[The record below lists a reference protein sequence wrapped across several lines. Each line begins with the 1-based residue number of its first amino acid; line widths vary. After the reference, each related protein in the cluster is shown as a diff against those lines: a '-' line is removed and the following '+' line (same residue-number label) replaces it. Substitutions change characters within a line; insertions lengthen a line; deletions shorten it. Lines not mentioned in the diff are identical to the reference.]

1 MRSGLL
7 AGAVLALLAVPVGLY
22 AAEFAAEIT
31 AGETT
36 KAAENTKSGAN
47 AWADA
52 GNPPESPDPES
63 PDFQSPDQEISGQT
77 GSFNAQTDAAEQ
89 SFQTPQNTEKLATK
103 SGLVEQA
110 GDWKRASLT
119 PQDARLG
126 YESGILPKGIKS
138 ILKTNL
144 ELSHGQ
150 FMWDEEGV
158 AKGKLAIFVDLRRQM
173 ISVFRDGHE
182 IGTAVIV
189 YGAQSHLSPT
199 GSFPILRR
207 YRDYHSRSY
216 DAPMPYSLFIT
227 NDGVALHGSPMSA
240 SRATHGCIGLPLEFA
255 RRVFELAKHG
265 DVVQIVRSDPKKI
278 ERIFAAAASNNTPS

>member
-36 KAAENTKSGAN
+36 KAADNAKIGAN
-47 AWADA
+47 ARADKSTFD
-52 GNPPESPDPES
+52 PESPDPQS
-63 PDFQSPDQEISGQT
+63 PDFQSPNPT
-77 GSFNAQTDAAEQ
+77 GSFDAQADAAEQ
-89 SFQTPQNTEKLATK
+89 SVQTPRNTEKLATK

-240 SRATHGCIGLPLEFA
+240 TRATHGCIGLPLEFA

-278 ERIFAAAASNNTPS
+278 ERIFATAASNNTPS